1 MASMTRIGYSFDMSD
16 AVDPVRLSSLPE
28 DLRAIFDAQAKA
40 LAEKSAQLDIERTT
54 RLHLA
59 AEKSNLEAQKANL
72 EGQKAALEA
81 QKADLDAQ
89 NSFLKEANA
98 RLEHLLREFRRAQF
112 GPRSEKLNPDQQQLA
127 FEDIEVAIA
136 EVQES
141 VDTSVDRRTG
151 ASRDR
156 KDAPPQQ
163 RSRALP
169 KDLPRIE
176 QVIEPPS
183 IDCPC
188 GCGTMARIGEDRTE
202 RLDATPAQFRVI
214 VTIRPRYACSKGRA
228 GVSQAAA
235 PAHLIEGGLP
245 TEALLAQVI
254 VAKYSEHLPLYR
266 QAQVLA
272 RHGVMIERS
281 TLAGWVG
288 RAAFHLAPI
297 VDRMAELLK
306 RSGKLFMDE
315 TTAPVLDPGRGKT
328 KTGYLWAL
336 GRDDRSCAGADP
348 PGVVFRYAPGRGGIH
363 AEQMLTGF
371 DGVLQVDGYA
381 GYNRLE
387 KTDRQ
392 GGAPLCLAYCWA
404 HSRREV
410 IKATPEAGSPIADA
424 ILQRIAAL
432 YAIEKQIRGAPPEVR
447 RAVRQERSKPLVV
460 ELNAFVRAQRER
472 LSSRSNMGKALAYL
486 INHWEGLCVYLDDGR
501 VEMDSNPIENL
512 IRPLTLNR
520 KNALFA
526 GHDEGAQ
533 NWARL
538 ASLIGTCKLNGVE
551 PFAYMKATLEALAAG
566 HRNADLDMLLPWN
579 FRASST
585 AEAA

>member
-1 MASMTRIGYSFDMSD
+1 MAATARIVYYFCMAEALDL
-16 AVDPVRLSSLPE
+16 ARLSSLPE
-28 DLRAIFDAQAKA
+28 DLRVAFKA
-40 LAEKSAQLDIERTT
+40 LVEKSFELDIERAA
-54 RLHLA
+54 RLHLEAEKSRLA
-59 AEKSNLEAQKANL
+59 AEKSDLEAQNA
-72 EGQKAALEA
+72 
-81 QKADLDAQ
+81 
-89 NSFLKEANA
+89 FLKEANS
-98 RLEHLLREFRRAQF
+98 RLEHLVREFRRARF
-112 GPRSEKLNPDQQQLA
+112 GPRSEKLDPDQQQLA
-127 FEDIEVAIA
+127 FEDIEIAIA
-136 EVQES
+136 EVRES
-141 VDTSVDRRTG
+141 VARRTG
-151 ASRDR
+151 ASRESS
-156 KDAPPQQ
+156 KVELPQR

-169 KDLPRIE
+169 KELPRIE
-176 QVIEPPS
+176 RVIEPAS
-183 IDCPC
+183 IACPC
-188 GCGTMARIGEDRTE
+188 GCGTMARIGEQRTE

-214 VTIRPRYACSKGRA
+214 VTIRPRYACPKGRA
-228 GVSQAAA
+228 GVSQAPA

-254 VAKYSEHLPLYR
+254 VSKYSEHLPLYR
-266 QAQVLA
+266 QAQVFA
-272 RHGVMIERS
+272 RHGVPIERS
-281 TLAGWVG
+281 TLAEWVG

-306 RSGKLFMDE
+306 RSSKLFMDE

-336 GRDDRSCAGADP
+336 ARDDRPFGGADP
-348 PGVVFRYAPGRGGIH
+348 PGVVFCYAPGRGGIH
-363 AEQMLTGF
+363 AEQMLAGF

-392 GGAPLCLAYCWA
+392 GGSPLRLAYCWA
-404 HSRREV
+404 HARREV
-410 IKATPEAGSPIADA
+410 IKATPEAGSPVADD

-432 YAIEKQIRGAPPEVR
+432 YAIEKQIRGASPEVR
-447 RAVRQERSKPLVV
+447 HAARQERSKPLVA
-460 ELNAFVRAQRER
+460 ELNVFVRAQREL
-472 LSSRSNMGKALAYL
+472 LSRKSNMGKALAYL
-486 INHWEGLCVYLDDGR
+486 VNHWEGLCIYLDDGQ
-501 VEMDSNPIENL
+501 VEMDSNPVENL

-566 HRNADLDMLLPWN
+566 HRNADIDMLLPWN
-579 FRASST
+579 FSALRT
-585 AEAA
+585 AAAA

>member
-1 MASMTRIGYSFDMSD
+1 MAAMVRIGYCFGM
-16 AVDPVRLSSLPE
+16 AEALDPVRLSSLPE
-28 DLRAIFDAQAKA
+28 DLRAVFDAQARA
-40 LAEKSAQLDIERTT
+40 LAEKSFELDIERTT

-59 AEKSNLEAQKANL
+59 AEKSDLEVQNADLEAQNA
-72 EGQKAALEA
+72 
-81 QKADLDAQ
+81 
-89 NSFLKEANA
+89 FLKEANS
-98 RLEHLLREFRRAQF
+98 RLEHLVREFRRARF
-112 GPRSEKLNPDQQQLA
+112 GPRSEKLDPDQQQLA
-127 FEDIEVAIA
+127 FEDIEIAIA
-136 EVQES
+136 EVRES
-141 VDTSVDRRTG
+141 VARRTG
-151 ASRDR
+151 ASRES
-156 KDAPPQQ
+156 KVELPQR

-169 KDLPRIE
+169 KELPRIE
-176 QVIEPPS
+176 RVIEPAS
-183 IDCPC
+183 IACPC
-188 GCGTMARIGEDRTE
+188 GCGTMARIGEHRTE

-214 VTIRPRYACSKGRA
+214 VTIRPRYACPKGRA
-228 GVSQAAA
+228 GVSQAPA

-245 TEALLAQVI
+245 TEALLAQLI
-254 VAKYSEHLPLYR
+254 VSKYSEHLPLYR

-281 TLAGWVG
+281 TLADWVG

-306 RSGKLFMDE
+306 RSSKLFMDE

-336 GRDDRSCAGADP
+336 ARDDRAFCGADP

-363 AEQMLTGF
+363 AEQMLAGF

-392 GGAPLCLAYCWA
+392 GGSPLRLAYCWA
-404 HSRREV
+404 HARREV
-410 IKATPEAGSPIADA
+410 IKATPETGSPVADD

-432 YAIEKQIRGAPPEVR
+432 YAVEKQIRGASPEVR
-447 RAVRQERSKPLVV
+447 RAARQERSKPLVA
-460 ELNAFVRAQRER
+460 ELNVFVRAQREL
-472 LSSRSNMGKALAYL
+472 LSRKSNMGKALAYL
-486 INHWEGLCVYLDDGR
+486 VNHWEGLCIYLDDGQ
-501 VEMDSNPIENL
+501 VEMDSNPVENL

-526 GHDEGAQ
+526 GHNEGAQ

-566 HRNADLDMLLPWN
+566 HRNADIDMLLPWN
-579 FRASST
+579 FSALRT
-585 AEAA
+585 AAAA